1 MRSVPKSA
9 STTRAQALEALF
21 SAWRPEAL
29 ETEEIP
35 LEEACGRV
43 LARDMHALLDLPVVR
58 ASMMDG
64 VCVDASRF
72 AGGCPDT
79 SGWKREVDYDRA
91 DTGDDFPDAFD
102 AVIPIE
108 QAAFGPGGTLTLS
121 PEEPVV
127 PGLHVRP
134 RGSTLRTGDLLMRGG
149 LPIRGVD
156 LAALAMGGVTAVPVY
171 RRPRVAFFPTGSE
184 LVPVGAPVTRG
195 KNIDSNSLLAR
206 EMLREMG
213 AQPLCHPV
221 VPDRPEAL
229 ERALETG
236 LAEADVVILNG
247 GSSKGEEDFNAR
259 LLEREGQVICHWLS
273 AGPGRPMCIA
283 LVRGKPV
290 INLSGPSMAAFYG
303 LDWCIRPI
311 VARLLGL
318 PAARRQRVSGV
329 LAEDLHCPPS
339 LDFLCR
345 MNVRPAPGGGYTLH
359 PVPFKTASLP
369 LCMGSNA
376 TFVSPIGEGPYPKG
390 TVLEVEL
397 LRDESL
403 LDR

>member
-1 MRSVPKSA
+1 MS
-9 STTRAQALEALF
+9 RAQALNALF
-21 SAWRPEAL
+21 ERWSPDPL
-29 ETEEIP
+29 QVEEIP
-35 LEEACGRV
+35 LTESARRV
-43 LARDMHALLDLPVVR
+43 LARDMYALLDLPVVR

-64 VCVDASRF
+64 VCVRSADF
-72 AGGCPDT
+72 AGGTPDT
-79 SGWKREVDYDRA
+79 AGWQRGVDYDRA

-108 QAAFGPGGTLTLS
+108 QAEFDKDGVLYLH
-121 PEEPVV
+121 PEEPVL
-127 PGLHVRP
+127 PGFNVRP
-134 RGSTLRTGDLLMRGG
+134 SGSTLRTGDLLMRGN
-149 LPIRGVD
+149 LPIRAVD
-156 LAALAMGGVTAVPVY
+156 LAALAMGGVIQVPVY

-195 KNIDSNSLLAR
+195 KNIDSNSMLAG

-213 AQPLCHPV
+213 ADPLCHPV
-221 VPDRPEAL
+221 VPDRPEELA
-229 ERALETG
+229 RALETG

-259 LLEREGQVICHWLS
+259 LLAERGQVICHWLT

-283 LVRGKPV
+283 LVEGKPV
-290 INLSGPSMAAFYG
+290 VNLSGPSMAAFYG

-311 VARLLGL
+311 VSRLTGL
-318 PAARRQRVSGV
+318 PVPVRQKVTGI
-329 LAEDLHCPPS
+329 LAEDLNCPAS

-345 MNVRPAPGGGYTLH
+345 MDVRPDANGGYTLH
-359 PVPFKTASLP
+359 PLPFKTASLP

-390 TVLEVEL
+390 TMLEVEL
-397 LRDESL
+397 LRDVTM